1 VFVGSFDLE
10 TIKPLVETYI
20 ASLPATHAGERAR
33 DLGLMPPTGVV
44 EKKIEKGIAPKSQ
57 VAIVLSG
64 PIEYNDEQRLALR
77 AVTLVL
83 QSRLFDTIRQELGGT
98 YSITAAPYTQ
108 KLPRPFYQVRIEW
121 TADPAKTETL
131 VQRVQQEIAYVR
143 DLRFSPGQMAAIRGS
158 LTRDFERD
166 SQDNG
171 YLLNQI
177 ARRYEDGESET
188 AAAIED
194 LPARIASLTSAT
206 VERAVQTYLGTAN
219 YVKVTL
225 MPERTP

>member
-1 VFVGSFDLE
+1 
-10 TIKPLVETYI
+10 
-20 ASLPATHAGERAR
+20 
-33 DLGLMPPTGVV
+33 MPPTGVV
-44 EKKIEKGIAPKSQ
+44 EKTIEKGIAPKSQ

-64 PIEYNDEQRLALR
+64 PMEYNDEQRLALR

-143 DLRFSPGQMAAIRGS
+143 TALLARADGGDTGS
-158 LTRDFERD
+158 LPRDFERD

-177 ARRYEDGESET
+177 ARRYEDGESER
-188 AAAIED
+188 
-194 LPARIASLTSAT
+194 PPPSRICRPGS
-206 VERAVQTYLGTAN
+206 R
-219 YVKVTL
+219 
-225 MPERTP
+225 R

>member
-1 VFVGSFDLE
+1 
-10 TIKPLVETYI
+10 
-20 ASLPATHAGERAR
+20 
-33 DLGLMPPTGVV
+33 
-44 EKKIEKGIAPKSQ
+44 
-57 VAIVLSG
+57 
-64 PIEYNDEQRLALR
+64 
-77 AVTLVL
+77 
-83 QSRLFDTIRQELGGT
+83 
-98 YSITAAPYTQ
+98 
-108 KLPRPFYQVRIEW
+108 
-121 TADPAKTETL
+121 
-131 VQRVQQEIAYVR
+131 
-143 DLRFSPGQMAAIRGS
+143 MAAIRGS